1 MKKITFCVL
10 TLFACAT
17 ATQAQS
23 FSIGP
28 KVGANF
34 SSLSGVEGGKSK
46 TGYYFGAFAEIG
58 FSGKFSIQPE
68 VLYTAQGG
76 KYSAVSIPDGTV
88 EGDVNNSYV
97 SVPIML
103 KYKLFGGLGIEVGPK
118 FDFLTKSDTKL
129 RDLKIDSKD
138 SYQSFNF
145 GLGVGLSYK
154 LPLGLNIDAR
164 YNFGLSKLNK
174 DASIDGIPSSGENM
188 KNDVFQIG
196 VGYRFL

>member
-10 TLFACAT
+10 TLFAFAG
-17 ATQAQS
+17 AAQAQS
-23 FSIGP
+23 FSVGP

-34 SSLSGVEGGKSK
+34 SSLSGVKDGKSK
-46 TGYYFGAFAEIG
+46 TGYYFGAFVEVG
-58 FSGKFSIQPE
+58 SGKFSVQPE

-76 KYSAVSIPDGTV
+76 KYSAISIPSGSV
-88 EGDVNNSYV
+88 EGEVNNSYI

-103 KYKLFGGLGIEVGPK
+103 KYKLIAGLAVEFGPK

-129 RDLKIDSKD
+129 KDLKIDSKD

-145 GLGVGLSYK
+145 GLGLGLSYK

-164 YNFGLSKLNK
+164 YNFGLSKLGKNT
-174 DASIDGIPSSGENM
+174 SIDGIPSSGTNS

>member
-10 TLFACAT
+10 TLFVFTGSA
-17 ATQAQS
+17 QAQS
-23 FSIGP
+23 FNIGP

-46 TGYYFGAFAEIG
+46 TGYYFGAFAEVG

-76 KYSAVSIPDGTV
+76 KYFDVSNSNNPV
-88 EGDVNNSYV
+88 ETEVNNSYV

-103 KYKLFGGLGIEVGPK
+103 KYRLFGGLGIEFGPK

-129 RDLKIDSKD
+129 RDLKINSKD

-145 GLGVGLSYK
+145 GVGVGLSYK

-174 DASIDGIPSSGENM
+174 DASFDGIPSSGTNS

>member
-1 MKKITFCVL
+1 MKKIFFTIVGLVGFTCS
-10 TLFACAT
+10 FY
-17 ATQAQS
+17 AQN
-23 FSIGP
+23 FNIGP

-34 SSLSGVEGGKSK
+34 SSLSGVDGGKSK

-76 KYSAVSIPDGTV
+76 KYDVVSIPDGTIEQNV
-88 EGDVNNSYV
+88 ENSYV
-97 SVPIML
+97 SVPVMF
-103 KYKLFGGLGIEVGPK
+103 KYKLIGGLAVEFGPK
-118 FDFLTKSDTKL
+118 FDFLTKSDTKF
-129 RDLKIDSKD
+129 RKLKIDSKD

-145 GLGVGLSYK
+145 GLGLGLSYK
-154 LPLGLNIDAR
+154 LPLGLMIDAR

-174 DASIDGIPSSGENM
+174 DISIAGIPSSDRNI

>member
-1 MKKITFCVL
+1 MKKIIFSALALVS
-10 TLFACAT
+10 FVSAS
-17 ATQAQS
+17 QAQS

-34 SSLSGVEGGKSK
+34 SSLSGVKNGESK
-46 TGYYFGAFAEIG
+46 TGYYFGAFAEVG

-76 KYSAVSIPDGTV
+76 KL
-88 EGDVNNSYV
+88 EGGEINNSYV
-97 SVPIML
+97 SVPIMF
-103 KYKLFGGLGIEVGPK
+103 KYKLIAGLGLEFGPK

-129 RDLKIDSKD
+129 LGTKFESKD

-174 DASIDGIPSSGENM
+174 NASIGGIPISTDNI

>member
-1 MKKITFCVL
+1 MKKIIFTVFGL
-10 TLFACAT
+10 TVFST

-23 FSIGP
+23 FNIGP

-46 TGYYFGAFAEIG
+46 TGYYFGAFAEVG

-76 KYSAVSIPDGTV
+76 KYSTVSNSNNSV
-88 EGDVNNSYV
+88 ETEINNSYV

-103 KYKLFGGLGIEVGPK
+103 KYRLFGGLGLEFGPK

-129 RDLKIDSKD
+129 RDLKINSKD

-145 GLGVGLSYK
+145 GLGLGLSYK
-154 LPLGLNIDAR
+154 LPLGLNVDAR

-174 DASIDGIPSSGENM
+174 NASIEGIPSSGENM

-196 VGYRFL
+196 IGYRFL

>member
-10 TLFACAT
+10 ILFAFT
-17 ATQAQS
+17 SVVQAQS
-23 FSIGP
+23 FSLGP

-34 SSLSGVEGGKSK
+34 SSLTGVKDGRSK
-46 TGYYFGAFAEIG
+46 TGYYFGAFAEVG
-58 FSGKFSIQPE
+58 FGKLSIQPE

-76 KYSAVSIPDGTV
+76 KV
-88 EGDVNNSYV
+88 EGGEINNSYV
-97 SVPIML
+97 SVPIMF
-103 KYKLFGGLGIEVGPK
+103 KYKLIAGLSAELGPK
-118 FDFLTKSDTKL
+118 FDFLTKSESKLLNTKF
-129 RDLKIDSKD
+129 DSKN

-145 GLGVGLSYK
+145 GLGIGLSYK
-154 LPLGLNIDAR
+154 LPLGINVDAR

-174 DASIDGIPSSGENM
+174 DASIGGIPISTENI

>member
-1 MKKITFCVL
+1 MKKVAFFV
-10 TLFACAT
+10 FAFVAMT
-17 ATQAQS
+17 GSSQAQT
-23 FSIGP
+23 FSVGP
-28 KVGANF
+28 KGGANF
-34 SSLSGVEGGKSK
+34 SSLSGVEGGKSR
-46 TGYYFGAFAEIG
+46 TGYYFGAFVELG
-58 FSGKFSIQPE
+58 LGKFSIQPE

-76 KYSAVSIPDGTV
+76 KFSAVSIPDGSF
-88 EGDVNNSYV
+88 EGDISNSYI

-103 KYKLFGGLGIEVGPK
+103 KYKLIGGLGIELGPK

-129 RDLKIDSKD
+129 KNLKIDSKD

-174 DASIDGIPSSGENM
+174 NTSIDGIPNSGENL